1 MLVVIS
7 FVLVALLAGC
17 PDPVQGPTVS
27 QPGTMAAPTL
37 EVGNGQLRANWTPP
51 KNNGGSEITAYE
63 LRHSDDGGS
72 NWSGLVEI
80 PAPAT
85 SIAITN
91 LTNLTEYI
99 VQARARNSAG
109 AGDWSGSSD
118 GATPNSI
125 VPTEPNNF
133 MLAVSLQTITATWTA
148 PTDTGDSAI
157 THYEL
162 QYRVVGTSAWES
174 VIATA
179 DADTLTITT
188 PNLTKGAEYEVQVYA
203 VNGQGNGNSATGTA
217 TPVGP
222 PYAPNA
228 PTLTVGN
235 AQLTATWTAPDDG
248 GSAITGYDVQYSSD
262 SGSHWTPAPGNPIS
276 GTSYTIPSL
285 VSGTT
290 YDVRVRAVN
299 AQGNG
304 DWSVSAALTF
314 PIKPSAPN
322 APTLTGGNAQIT
334 ATWTA
339 PDNGGS
345 TITAYHV
352 QHRTSA
358 AGTWSTTDTDNIAA
372 INDGTTSST
381 ITGLTNGDSYQV
393 RARAV
398 NAIGTGGWSAP
409 ATGTTIISAAQTTPA
424 GTAATVNLSAAARTI
439 ITAQSPTVALTVVEP
454 GTLAVSGSGVITV
467 TAATAP
473 AGVAVPTINASTGVV
488 TVAASTTA
496 GTYLVYGTASGG
508 TDILFAEYFSVTVSP
523 TTNAE
528 LDTQV
533 AAGISNW
540 GNTANLNYIIT
551 TAVTDMSNV
560 FRGSFEA
567 TNRFNGDI
575 SGWDVSKVT
584 TMHYMFYGATVF
596 NGDISGWDVSKVTT
610 MENMFYGAFAFNGDI
625 SRWDTGA
632 VTTMYQM
639 FYTAKVFNGDISNWD
654 VSSVTN
660 MFGMFSLTDA
670 FNQNISGWNVS
681 KVTDMRNMFNQADI
695 FNQDLENWKDHWS
708 TAAGTLNAAGK
719 YTRNKT
725 NMFVD
730 SGLDA
735 NPAVGDDSGDQP
747 NYPSWY

>member
-1 MLVVIS
+1 MMYNFNPLRKVGGSSSVLVVIS
-7 FVLVALLAGC
+7 LVLAAVLTGC
-17 PDPVQGPTVS
+17 PEPVQGPSPGPTVS
-27 QPGTMAAPTL
+27 PPGTMAAPTL
-37 EVGNGQLRANWTPP
+37 EVGNTQLRANWTPP
-51 KNNGGSEITAYE
+51 ENNGGSAITAYE

-72 NWSGLVEI
+72 SWSGLVEI

-133 MLAVSLQTITATWTA
+133 MLAVSLQTITATWTV

-162 QYRVVGTSAWES
+162 QYRVVGTRAWES
-174 VIATA
+174 VISITVNA
-179 DADTLTITT
+179 DPNHTYTHPI
-188 PNLTKGAEYEVQVYA
+188 PNLTKGTEYEVQVYA

-217 TPVGP
+217 TPIGP

-228 PTLTVGN
+228 PTLTGGN
-235 AQLTATWTAPDDG
+235 ARITATWTAPADG
-248 GSAITGYDVQYSSD
+248 GSTITEYHVQHRTSTAGTWSTTDTDNIATIDAATTSHPITGLTSS
-262 SGSHWTPAPGNPIS
+262 
-276 GTSYTIPSL
+276 
-285 VSGTT
+285 T
-290 YDVRVRAVN
+290 YQVRVRAVN

-304 DWSVSAALTF
+304 DWSVSAALTL
-314 PIKPSAPN
+314 PVKPSAPN
-322 APTLTGGNAQIT
+322 APTLTGGNARIT

-339 PDNGGS
+339 PADGGS
-345 TITAYHV
+345 AITAYHV

-358 AGTWSTTDTDNIAA
+358 AGTWSTTDTDNIAT

-381 ITGLTNGDSYQV
+381 ITGLTNGTSYQV
-393 RARAV
+393 RVRAV
-398 NAIGTGGWSAP
+398 NAIGTGDWSTS
-409 ATGTTIISAAQTTPA
+409 ATGTTKISAAQTTPA
-424 GTAATVNLSAAARTI
+424 GTAATVNLSAAAMTI
-439 ITAQSPTVALTVVEP
+439 ITDENPNPTVALTVVEP
-454 GTLAVSGSGVITV
+454 GTLVVSASGDITV

-473 AGVAVPTINASTGVV
+473 AEVTVPTVDSGTGVV
-488 TVAASTTA
+488 TVAADTTA
-496 GTYLVYGTASGG
+496 GTYLVYGTESGG

-528 LDTQV
+528 LDTAV
-533 AAGISNW
+533 AAGISTW

-551 TAVTDMSNV
+551 TAVTDMTNV
-560 FRGSFEA
+560 FRGTLEA
-567 TNRFNGDI
+567 SNRFNGDI

-596 NGDISGWDVSKVTT
+596 NGDISGWDVSKVT
-610 MENMFYGAFAFNGDI
+610 NM
-625 SRWDTGA
+625 S
-632 VTTMYQM
+632 
-639 FYTAKVFNGDISNWD
+639 
-654 VSSVTN
+654 
-660 MFGMFSLTDA
+660 
-670 FNQNISGWNVS
+670 
-681 KVTDMRNMFNQADI
+681 NMFNGARA
-695 FNQDLENWKDHWS
+695 FNQDLEEWKDHWS

-719 YTRNKT
+719 YTKNK
-725 NMFVD
+725 NEMFVD

-735 NPAVGDDSGDQP
+735 NPTVGDDSGDQP